1 MMSKGEEEAVRDP
14 RFLAGVTPFTK
25 KSHFVIILKDCGY
38 VRACIHTRSERRTS
52 ICKYLT

>member
-14 RFLAGVTPFTK
+14 RFLAGVTPFTR
-25 KSHFVIILKDCGY
+25 KSHPVIILKDCGY